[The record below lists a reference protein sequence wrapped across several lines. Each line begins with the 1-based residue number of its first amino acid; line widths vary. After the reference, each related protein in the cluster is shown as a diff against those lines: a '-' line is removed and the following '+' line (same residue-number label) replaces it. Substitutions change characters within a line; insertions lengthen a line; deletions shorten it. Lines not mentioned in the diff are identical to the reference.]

1 MFDRI
6 HIRSLSVKI
15 LLVSLVPVVLFLALI
30 FLFLLPRFNQFSR
43 KAKSQ
48 GTQFVIESTMGI
60 LENQVSEVKAGKR
73 TLEYAQTRAKELIST
88 LHFEGKNY
96 LWIQEAGPRIVYH
109 PIQDLVGKQTD
120 TLEPRL
126 AALFRNFDKTAQ
138 SPEGGF
144 FEYQWP
150 KPGQGEKL
158 FPKVSFV
165 KRFEPWGW
173 ILGAGIYLDDV
184 DREVRSVAISL
195 TIIAALIT
203 LLIFFVS
210 MKLAARLIRPL
221 RELGAGIQNSDLSHR
236 IEVSSKD
243 EIGQAAEAFNAYNA
257 GLKAVVIEVRNYAE
271 QAASGSTELAASAEQ
286 MAHTIDEIA
295 KVGESLKDSGEQISS
310 AVLALIMNIEK
321 MANRT
326 SQTDG
331 QTRDAVKDAEQAAHA
346 GQEAAQGMGEIQSVT
361 GQIVRAVQV
370 IQEIAQQTNLLSLN
384 AAIEA
389 AKAGA
394 QGKGFAVVAEEVR
407 KLAERS
413 RSSALE
419 IEKLIQRTQE
429 TVANGVSSVDTTLQN
444 LKAIHKHISLISN
457 SIKEV
462 GALSKQQAST
472 SEQVDHRV
480 KQTADQLNLNAAAT
494 HEMATTVQEVASTA
508 EALAKVADG
517 LKRVVEGFHL

>member
-1 MFDRI
+1 MFNRI
-6 HIRSLSVKI
+6 RLQSLSGKI
-15 LLVSLVPVVLFLALI
+15 LLMSLLPVVLFLALF
-30 FLFLLPRFNQFSR
+30 FLFLLPRFHEYTL

-48 GTQFVIESTMGI
+48 GAQFVVESTMGI
-60 LENQVSEVKAGKR
+60 LENQVVEVKAGKR
-73 TLEYAQTRAKELIST
+73 TLEYAQARAKELIST

-109 PIQDLVGKQTD
+109 PNPNLVGKQTD
-120 TLEPRL
+120 SLEPSM
-126 AALFRNFDKTAQ
+126 AKLFRDLDKTAQ
-138 SPEGGF
+138 TPGGDSLR
-144 FEYQWP
+144 YQWP

-173 ILGAGIYLDDV
+173 ILGAGIYTDDV
-184 DREVRSVAISL
+184 DKEVRSVSVKLTIAASAIS
-195 TIIAALIT
+195 

-210 MKLAARLIRPL
+210 MKLSARLVRPL
-221 RELGAGIQNSDLSHR
+221 RELVAGIQNSDLSHQVG
-236 IEVSSKD
+236 ISSKD
-243 EIGQAAEAFNAYNA
+243 EIGEVAQAFNTYNA
-257 GLKAVVIEVRNYAE
+257 GLKSVVIEVRKYAD

-286 MAHTIDEIA
+286 MAVTIDEIA
-295 KVGESLKDSGEQISS
+295 KVGESLKNSGEQISS
-310 AVLALIMNIEK
+310 AVHALLMNIEA

-326 SQTDG
+326 MQTDG
-331 QTRDAVKDAEQAAHA
+331 QTRDAVNDAEQAAHA

-413 RSSALE
+413 HTSALE

-444 LKAIHKHISLISN
+444 LKAIHKHISLISA

-472 SEQVDHRV
+472 SKQADSRV
-480 KQTADQLNLNAAAT
+480 KETADQLNLNAAAT
-494 HEMATTVQEVASTA
+494 HEIAATVQQVAATA
-508 EALAKVADG
+508 ESLAKVAEG
-517 LKRVVEGFHL
+517 LKRVVEDFHL